1 MHFIAIV
8 GWLTC
13 CVAGVAISTL
23 SGTIWSHF
31 QFSTKKEKSNTVN
44 PSNFSSSHI
53 YSQFCNHFL
62 KISNS
67 HVNRSIYYLWY
78 SISIFKKWIWR
89 FPNLRKISGFKN
101 RKLRGFIT
109 IVPTSLCS
117 WNYNMQLGKNWVLWC
132 VEFRTFLHLFI
143 IIKL

>member
-13 CVAGVAISTL
+13 CVTGVATKIKTAISTL

-31 QFSTKKEKSNTVN
+31 QFSPKKEKSNTVN

-67 HVNRSIYYLWY
+67 HVN
-78 SISIFKKWIWR
+78 
-89 FPNLRKISGFKN
+89 PSGDSEKF
-101 RKLRGFIT
+101 L
-109 IVPTSLCS
+109 VPKVA
-117 WNYNMQLGKNWVLWC
+117 N
-132 VEFRTFLHLFI
+132 
-143 IIKL
+143 